1 MTADIITVLAVV
13 AGIVWLGIM
22 LVSAL
27 RNRGGAEEV
36 ASNLKPG
43 IDDQTLETKRLEG
56 GQKAAIA
63 FSAFLAISLPLYFL
77 GEGSRQEGFV
87 EEFAE
92 GSIERG
98 QHLVEEFACYTC
110 HGPNGSGG
118 SAPFVEQRSGVT
130 VSWAAPSLDDIF
142 YRYDR
147 DEVNFWVTYGRG
159 NTPMPAWGL
168 DGGGPMN
175 EKQVEDVVTY
185 LESIQISQQQ
195 VVDETVTI
203 VGEQAARLETADE
216 TVRNAVIEQDQVV
229 HEIAQAPEDLAV
241 ILPLADQAVEI
252 LANADEGIDTDADG
266 LSDAAEAE
274 LSAISLLAYEH
285 FVAVEPVQLDPE
297 VADAELVDEGLAALE
312 AAVDRDPIFAIYI
325 PRIEAALA
333 DDEIS
338 EESPDTDGDGISDGG
353 EATISGLFLEASGAT
368 VSDDLVRIDL
378 DPASPET
385 VAGEPDL
392 DVATRMVGGLE
403 TVAINLGVAVENED
417 RILPQQ
423 EAGLQ
428 FLLDSQQAEAW
439 AFDFAGVAEAM
450 QTTEI
455 EPVVLDPQTPDAD
468 LLDEGLA
475 AMRTALESEPTFEVF
490 IGAIEEAVSANPIS
504 ETSPDSDGD
513 GISDAAEEAV
523 SAVFRVASPAQR
535 AVYLYNGYCARCHT
549 AGFSAGVPYAQEAGS
564 GGFGPALW
572 DGRPVVQFGEAPED
586 PEETDLLIDFL
597 INGSEA
603 QAPYGLNGF
612 GSGRMPAF
620 GAILDQEDIDLLA
633 RY

>member
-13 AGIVWLGIM
+13 AGIAWLGIM

-43 IDDQTLETKRLEG
+43 MDDQTLETKRLEG

-92 GSIERG
+92 GSVERG
-98 QHLVEEFACYTC
+98 AHLVEEFACFDC

-142 YRYDR
+142 YRYDH

-168 DGGGPMN
+168 AGGGPMN

-195 VVDETVTI
+195 VVDETVKI
-203 VGEQAARLETADE
+203 VGEQTARLDGADQ
-216 TVRNAVIEQDQVV
+216 TVQNAVIEQDQVV
-229 HEIAQAPEDLAV
+229 HEIAQAPEDFAFV
-241 ILPLADQAVEI
+241 GPLADEAVEI
-252 LANADEGIDTDADG
+252 LANAGEGIDTDADG
-266 LSDAAEAE
+266 LSDAAETE
-274 LSAISLLAYEH
+274 LSAISVLAYEH

-297 VADAELVDEGLAALE
+297 VADAELVVEGLAALE
-312 AAVDRDPIFAIYI
+312 AGVDRDPIFAVYV
-325 PRIEAALA
+325 PRIQAAVA
-333 DDEIS
+333 EDEIS

-353 EATISGLFLEASGAT
+353 EATISGLFSEASGAT
-368 VSDDLVRIDL
+368 VSDDLIRIDL

-403 TVAINLGVAVENED
+403 TVAINLGVAVENEE

-439 AFDFAGVAEAM
+439 AFDIAGVA
-450 QTTEI
+450 
-455 EPVVLDPQTPDAD
+455 
-468 LLDEGLA
+468 A
-475 AMRTALESEPTFEVF
+475 AMGASEDEASRAL
-490 IGAIEEAVSANPIS
+490 
-504 ETSPDSDGD
+504 
-513 GISDAAEEAV
+513 
-523 SAVFRVASPAQR
+523 
-535 AVYLYNGYCARCHT
+535 YLFNGYCARCHT

-603 QAPYGLNGF
+603 QEPYGLNGF

-620 GAILDQEDIDLLA
+620 GAILDQADIDLLA
-633 RY
+633 SYLRSGDLTGMGGE